1 MIKWA
6 IIGTLMFIAWAIQ
19 ARINLHDRLG
29 NEVFEAL
36 GFRKLYLNVAARH
49 LEAGSGEVEM
59 GEKNFR
65 IRVVSFLKDN
75 YSNGQMRKILRK
87 TVDDPLAAQTETI
100 KTREDVKEIAKQVA
114 KSYAA
119 MLRTPDA
126 EVPIRRRRR
135 GR

>member
-119 MLRTPDA
+119 MLRTPD
-126 EVPIRRRRR
+126 VDIPSRRRRR
-135 GR
+135 R